1 MEQVYQKNVETYM
14 SRALPDIAY
23 YMLAGLV
30 CGTILESIMPKFDED
45 EEKDNVALFLEIFAQ
60 IALIVFAFMFV
71 NAKCGGRNG
80 LIVFILILVGCQPSL
95 FEKIDAFRKGVVG
108 DSQDDSETT
117 PKFELPKKDSEEE
130 EEDKTISNNSG
141 STSIDKLP
149 NV

>member
-30 CGTILESIMPKFDED
+30 CGTILESIMPKFD

-80 LIVFILILVGCQPSL
+80 LIVFILILVGIQPTL

-108 DSQDDSETT
+108 DSEEDLETT

-130 EEDKTISNNSG
+130 EETETLDNSG

>member
-30 CGTILESIMPKFDED
+30 CGTILESIMPKFD

-80 LIVFILILVGCQPSL
+80 LIVFILILVGCQPTL

-108 DSQDDSETT
+108 DSEDDLETT

-130 EEDKTISNNSG
+130 EETETVDTSG

>member
-30 CGTILESIMPKFDED
+30 CGTILESIMPKFDE
-45 EEKDNVALFLEIFAQ
+45 EKDNVALFLEIFAQ
-60 IALIVFAFMFV
+60 IALIVFTFMFV

-80 LIVFILILVGCQPSL
+80 LIVFILILVGIQPTL
-95 FEKIDAFRKGVVG
+95 FEKIDAFRKGIVG
-108 DSQDDSETT
+108 DSEEDLETT

-130 EEDKTISNNSG
+130 ETETVDNSG
-141 STSIDKLP
+141 STSIDNLP

>member
-30 CGTILESIMPKFDED
+30 CGTILESIMPKFD

-80 LIVFILILVGCQPSL
+80 LIVFILILVGCQPTL

-108 DSQDDSETT
+108 DS
-117 PKFELPKKDSEEE
+117 EEE
-130 EEDKTISNNSG
+130 EETETVDTSG

>member
-1 MEQVYQKNVETYM
+1 MEQVYQKNIETYM

-30 CGTILESIMPKFDED
+30 CGTILESIMPKFD

-80 LIVFILILVGCQPSL
+80 LIVFILILAGSQPSL

-108 DSQDDSETT
+108 DSVDDLETT
-117 PKFELPKKDSEEE
+117 PKFELPKKDSDEEE
-130 EEDKTISNNSG
+130 TETVDNSG
-141 STSIDKLP
+141 STSIDNLP

>member
-30 CGTILESIMPKFDED
+30 CGTILESIMPKFD

-80 LIVFILILVGCQPSL
+80 LIVFILILVGCQPTL

-108 DSQDDSETT
+108 DSEDDLETT

-130 EEDKTISNNSG
+130 ETETVDTSG